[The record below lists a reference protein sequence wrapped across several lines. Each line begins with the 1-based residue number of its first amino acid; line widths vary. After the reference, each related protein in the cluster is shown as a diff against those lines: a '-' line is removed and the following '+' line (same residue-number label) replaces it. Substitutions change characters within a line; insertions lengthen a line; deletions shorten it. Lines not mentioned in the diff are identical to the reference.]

1 MMKICIKG
9 VLVLLCVFLL
19 TVPAGA
25 LDADLNGRW
34 VSLQY
39 GSLTFTQNG
48 NSFTAVWT
56 GTKAAGTITGRQ
68 ASFRF
73 WSGASFE
80 ECKDDSRGYGTLTL
94 SEDGSTLNGTWAN
107 LSKKE
112 PESGSFIA
120 VRLSLFSGQTAQ
132 DAAPALEEAPG
143 EQSPGTEP
151 APPDAALTAGES
163 SQPAAA
169 GSQTSAAETA
179 SATAPPDGLILLLDS
194 LPPNYLGPVI
204 EVLPELEES
213 VLKIFD
219 IFDDGSGD
227 EANSVPPP
235 PADTT
240 VPDSSPPQDDG
251 AFWDFFVDLWASL
264 WGQ

>member
-1 MMKICIKG
+1 MKICIKG

-19 TVPAGA
+19 TVPASA
-25 LDADLNGRW
+25 LDTDLNGRW

-39 GSLTFTQNG
+39 GALTFTQNG

-94 SEDGSTLNGTWAN
+94 SQDGSTLNGTWAN

-120 VRLSLFSGQTAQ
+120 MRMSLFSGQTAQ
-132 DAAPALEEAPG
+132 DAAPVLEEAPG
-143 EQSPGTEP
+143 AQSTGTEP
-151 APPDAALTAGES
+151 APPDAALTADEGS
-163 SQPAAA
+163 LPAAA
-169 GSQTSAAETA
+169 GSQTSSVETA
-179 SATAPPDGLILLLDS
+179 SATPSPDGLILLPEY
-194 LPPNYLGPVI
+194 LPSGYLGPII
-204 EVLPELEES
+204 EVMSELEES

-219 IFDDGSGD
+219 IFDDGAGD
-227 EANSVPPP
+227 EADSAPPS

-240 VPDSSPPQDDG
+240 VPDNSPPQDAGD
-251 AFWDFFVDLWASL
+251 FWDFFVDLWTSL